1 LTFEQTF
8 DMVAVRRVEHL
19 FECPSRRSEGA
30 KPMALVQMT
39 PVEAHVRWDR
49 SADRPTEIRWAGHQL
64 RVTELDAVRDE
75 RAAYPASRG
84 PRVTLLLRTDDGGR
98 ASVVFDGRRRRW
110 FLEAIEAVDRA
121 A

>member
-1 LTFEQTF
+1 
-8 DMVAVRRVEHL
+8 
-19 FECPSRRSEGA
+19 
-30 KPMALVQMT
+30 MALVQIR
-39 PVEAHVRWDR
+39 PIEARVRWDR
-49 SADRPTEIRWAGHQL
+49 IADRPSQISWEGHSL

-84 PRVTLLLRTDDGGR
+84 PRVTFVLRSADGSR

-110 FLEAIEAVDRA
+110 YLEAVEPA